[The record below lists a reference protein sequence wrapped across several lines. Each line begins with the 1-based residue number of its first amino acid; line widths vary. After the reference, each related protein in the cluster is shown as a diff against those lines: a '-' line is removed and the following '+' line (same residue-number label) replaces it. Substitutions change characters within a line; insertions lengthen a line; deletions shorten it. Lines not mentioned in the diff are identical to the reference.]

1 MTGAAVSNV
10 PVCPCSAIAERVA
23 TLDWQRIAADL
34 DAHGC
39 AVAGAVLAPA
49 ECQVLAESYAE
60 EGLFRSRI
68 VMARHGFGRGE
79 YKYFAYPLPAVVA
92 SLRNALYPPL
102 ASIANRWNE
111 ALGIDV
117 RYPDE
122 HAVFLERCHHAGQTR
137 PTPLLLHYSEDDYN
151 CLHQDIYGEHV
162 FPLQVAFLLS
172 VPGHDFTGGEF
183 VLTEQR
189 PRKQSR
195 AEVVPLS
202 QGDGVIFPV
211 HRRPVQGT
219 RGMYRV
225 NLRYGVSRIRSG
237 QRHTVGIIFHDAI

>member
-1 MTGAAVSNV
+1 MTGAAISNA
-10 PVCPCSAIAERVA
+10 PVCAGATIAERVA
-23 TLDWQRIAADL
+23 TFDWQRIATNL

-39 AVAGAVLAPA
+39 AVAGVVLSPA
-49 ECQVLAESYAE
+49 ECQVLRESYAE
-60 EGLFRSRI
+60 EGMFRSRI

-92 SLRNALYPPL
+92 SLRSALYPPL
-102 ASIANRWNE
+102 SHIANRWNE
-111 ALGIDV
+111 TLGIDV
-117 RYPDE
+117 YYPDE
-122 HAVFLERCHHAGQTR
+122 HAAFLERCHSAGQTR
-137 PTPLLLHYSEDDYN
+137 PTPLLLHYSEGDYN
-151 CLHQDIYGEHV
+151 CLHQDLYGEHV

-189 PRKQSR
+189 PRQQSR

-211 HRRPVQGT
+211 HHRPVQGT
-219 RGMYRV
+219 KGWYRV
-225 NLRYGVSRIRSG
+225 NLRHGVSRVRSG
-237 QRHTVGIIFHDAI
+237 QRHTLGIIFHDAI